1 MLLAV
6 GTTQLA
12 DGTARSYSNRKSI
25 YLPPVMYCRV
35 KGIMR
40 IVGISG
46 SPRKAGNTE
55 FLLNEALAAA
65 AEQGFQ
71 TERLLCSELAV
82 DFCND
87 CGDCSKGKPC
97 PKEDDM
103 PVFIRAILEAEGI
116 IVASPVYFGNVTAQ
130 LKAVFDRTIPLRRQG
145 FRLRNKIGCA
155 IAVGGSRN
163 GGQEKTLESI
173 HAWMHI
179 QGMIVVGDD
188 AHFGGIAVRP
198 AAEDRIGRKTVVAS
212 ANKLCVL
219 LKEKEQYVTIK
230 GE

>member
-1 MLLAV
+1 M
-6 GTTQLA
+6 
-12 DGTARSYSNRKSI
+12 K
-25 YLPPVMYCRV
+25 
-35 KGIMR
+35 

-55 FLLNEALAAA
+55 FLLNEALAVA
-65 AEQGFQ
+65 AEYGFQ
-71 TERLLCSELAV
+71 TERLLCSELNF
-82 DFCND
+82 DFCSD

-97 PKEDDM
+97 PNKDDM
-103 PVFIRAILEAEGI
+103 HKVLRAMQEAEGI
-116 IVASPVYFGNVTAQ
+116 IVAS
-130 LKAVFDRTIPLRRQG
+130 RRQG

-212 ANKLCVL
+212 ANKLCDL
-219 LKEKEQYVTIK
+219 LRRKKELDGTVK
-230 GE
+230 GD